1 MKGKS
6 FESLVLLPK
15 VFGWWLCLFVCW
27 GSAKKFDPDKESFF
41 LSEPDDNRYNTY
53 DSNERRQ
60 LDSLSREIIQGCF
73 SVRIAENMV
82 ELASELHKTQLP
94 TYIRVGSIMLIANPA
109 RDRVFQS

>member
-1 MKGKS
+1 ML
-6 FESLVLLPK
+6 SLWCYFPK
-15 VFGWWLCLFVCW
+15 YLVGGCACLFV
-27 GSAKKFDPDKESFF
+27 GGDAKKFDPDKESFF

-94 TYIRVGSIMLIANPA
+94 TYIRVRSIMLA
-109 RDRVFQS
+109 